1 MYTKDYRAEVKAMGE
16 ADGLDEGEVRM
27 LVSVFGNVDRY
38 GDSVMPG
45 AFAESLAEWKASGN
59 PIPFIWS
66 HKWDDPFA
74 HIGYVTEATETDGG
88 LEVTAKVDLDI
99 GMGKQVY
106 GLLKQRRITQ
116 ASFAYDVLDHAWVE
130 READDGAKYHVL
142 ELRKLSLIECGP
154 CLVGVNSETELLEV
168 KAHQLAQAV
177 KNGQSL
183 SGQRSLLKA
192 FDELADALHDSPAAG
207 GEQTSGTSPDD
218 AAAHPGSGNKS
229 AQTRARLSLI
239 ELMEGTHA

>member
-16 ADGLDEGEVRM
+16 ADGLQEGEVRM

-45 AFAESLAEWKASGN
+45 AFTESLAGWKASGN

-74 HIGYVTEATETDGG
+74 HIGFVTQAAETDDG
-88 LEVTAKVDLDI
+88 LEVEAKIDLDI

-106 GLLKQRRITQ
+106 GLLKQRRVTQ

-142 ELRKLSLIECGP
+142 ELRKLNLIECGP

-168 KAHQLAQAV
+168 KARQLAHAV
-177 KNGQSL
+177 KNGQAL
-183 SGQRSLLKA
+183 SGGRSLLKA
-192 FDELADALHDSPAAG
+192 FDELADALHDSPG
-207 GEQTSGTSPDD
+207 RPGDTTSGGQPDGAD
-218 AAAHPGSGNKS
+218 APTGDGDKS

-239 ELMEGTHA
+239 EMMEGTDA